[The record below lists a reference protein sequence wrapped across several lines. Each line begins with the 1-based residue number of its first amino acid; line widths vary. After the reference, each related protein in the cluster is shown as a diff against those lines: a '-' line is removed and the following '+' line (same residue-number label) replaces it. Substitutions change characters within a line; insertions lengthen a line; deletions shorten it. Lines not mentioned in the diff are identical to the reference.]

1 MQIQAEGSSASAR
14 ILRQIEVSTLEGLRN
29 LQVHHTTS
37 STGQG
42 LGPVSMSAGWTEKS

>member
-29 LQVHHTTS
+29 LRVHHTTS
-37 STGQG
+37 MGRG